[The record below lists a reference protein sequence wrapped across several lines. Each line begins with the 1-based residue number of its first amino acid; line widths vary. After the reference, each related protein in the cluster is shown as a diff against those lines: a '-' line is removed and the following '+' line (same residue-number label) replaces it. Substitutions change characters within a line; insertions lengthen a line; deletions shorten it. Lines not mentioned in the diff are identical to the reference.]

1 MTVEYAPHG
10 LVGVLTPQANTTV
23 EPEFAILWP
32 PGIAMLNARMTS
44 SKPTII
50 ARLLDYLRDLPGAA
64 SQFANAPIDALA
76 FACTGASYYAGVAE
90 EDALVARME
99 DTLGIPVITAALA
112 VRDAFQVVGAERIGL
127 VSPYPDDLTEAA
139 CGYWTARG
147 FEVAAVSRGAMADG
161 SFHPIYA
168 MTAQGAAAALAALPA
183 GGVQAGGVQAVAM
196 LGTGMPTL
204 GPILGQ
210 PFVGTAPVTS
220 CMHALA
226 WRSVCAVTRAAPSAE
241 NFLAWVRGDGWGAR
255 YAERMGAIHSASSAS
270 KAVAAS

>member
-1 MTVEYAPHG
+1 MSVEYAPRG

-44 SKPTII
+44 AKPTII

-64 SQFANAPIDALA
+64 RQFANAPITALA

-90 EDALVARME
+90 EDALVARLE
-99 DTLGIPVITAALA
+99 DALGIPVITAAIA
-112 VRDAFQVVGAERIGL
+112 VRDAFHALGATRIGL
-127 VSPYPDDLTEAA
+127 VSPYPDDLTDAA
-139 CGYWTARG
+139 RAYWTARG
-147 FEVAAVSRGAMADG
+147 FEVVAVSRGAMADG

-168 MTAQGAAAALAALPA
+168 MNAAGAAAALAALPA
-183 GGVQAGGVQAVAM
+183 GRAQAVAM

-204 GPILGQ
+204 KPILDQ
-210 PFVGTAPVTS
+210 PFVGEAPVTS

-226 WRSVCAVTRAAPSAE
+226 WRSICAVTGTAPSRE
-241 NFLAWVRGDGWGAR
+241 GMLAWVQGEGWRAR
-255 YAERMGAIHSASSAS
+255 YAARMAG
-270 KAVAAS
+270 